1 MDGRGIIGQAVAI
14 LILQSSL
21 ETGEPPLNPCSSAL
35 RFWPAVP
42 P

>member
-1 MDGRGIIGQAVAI
+1 MDGKEIIGQAVAV

-35 RFWPAVP
+35 RFWPAMP